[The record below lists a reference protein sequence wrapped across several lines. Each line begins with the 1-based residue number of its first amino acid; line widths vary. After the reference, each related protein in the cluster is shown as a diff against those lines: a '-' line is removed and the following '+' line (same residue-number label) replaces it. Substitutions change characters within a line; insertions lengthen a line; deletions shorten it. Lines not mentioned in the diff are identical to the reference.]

1 MQLLDTA
8 VEIGGKIASFSRP
21 AVLMNKELVNASYE
35 MTLEE
40 GLKLERRLFRS
51 MFAFD
56 DQKEGMKAF
65 SEKRAPEWKHT

>member
-1 MQLLDTA
+1 
-8 VEIGGKIASFSRP
+8 
-21 AVLMNKELVNASYE
+21 MNKELVNASYE